1 MIDLQHLWPNAWR
14 FRFVFRLTWRF
25 VFRVFFQP
33 RTHCQH
39 QHTEHPGFIL
49 TRRMSKRKLATSYSS
64 LRRQVRAQ
72 VHDDMHFIA
81 HDSMSSDSGDESADA
96 CSHADAPCCMDNGE
110 CIEPNDIASES
121 DENDVDVSHSASN
134 VMSDAHLQH
143 GDFADYC
150 WVDSSTDVDTDDDGE
165 NVVDK
170 VNEWANK
177 YGIAHVAITELL
189 HILKPY
195 LSTLPHCSRT
205 LLHTPRSCNVKP
217 LKCGGEYCHLG
228 LVKGLQDMCINGAA
242 AQTRCLELQFNVDGI
257 PLFKSSNTSL
267 WPILCMLKNADSSDP
282 FVVGIYSGSE
292 KPADASEFL
301 SEFVDEVHNLSQN
314 GVSIGGEL
322 YTIKIHSFVCD
333 APARAFLKGI
343 KSHSGYAACE
353 KCTEHGEYL
362 GKVIYPGTNAP
373 LRTNVAFDEMADE
386 DHHLEPCPLKPLSVG
401 YVTEFGL
408 DYMHL
413 VCLGVV
419 RRLLLYWKGPVGP
432 LSVRLG
438 SRAVKDLSQKLVA
451 LCPHIP
457 SDFSRKPRSVVEV
470 LRWKATEF
478 RQFLLYTGPVIL
490 REILSKSLY
499 DHFLLLSVA
508 IRILACP
515 HLAMTFCDYANE
527 LLCLFVSEAGKLYG
541 REVYVYNVHCLIH
554 LAGDVKNL
562 GTLDNFSAFPFE
574 NKLGQL
580 KKMIRKPQ
588 FPIQQIV
595 YRLAERD
602 QVKSRNSEQANAPPT
617 VKHEHSSGPM
627 LAQYRSCRQYRLL
640 ETKKYVISL
649 AVGNNCI
656 LATDGCPTLVENIL
670 DDNGTVV
677 LICRYF
683 VRAENAFSYPLP
695 SSKLGIYKVVDKMTE
710 LFALPLSSVA
720 QKCVLLPEKDGFVV
734 LPLLHNISVV

>member
-1 MIDLQHLWPNAWR
+1 
-14 FRFVFRLTWRF
+14 
-25 VFRVFFQP
+25 
-33 RTHCQH
+33 
-39 QHTEHPGFIL
+39 
-49 TRRMSKRKLATSYSS
+49 
-64 LRRQVRAQ
+64 
-72 VHDDMHFIA
+72 
-81 HDSMSSDSGDESADA
+81 
-96 CSHADAPCCMDNGE
+96 
-110 CIEPNDIASES
+110 
-121 DENDVDVSHSASN
+121 
-134 VMSDAHLQH
+134 
-143 GDFADYC
+143 
-150 WVDSSTDVDTDDDGE
+150 
-165 NVVDK
+165 
-170 VNEWANK
+170 
-177 YGIAHVAITELL
+177 
-189 HILKPY
+189 
-195 LSTLPHCSRT
+195 
-205 LLHTPRSCNVKP
+205 
-217 LKCGGEYCHLG
+217 
-228 LVKGLQDMCINGAA
+228 
-242 AQTRCLELQFNVDGI
+242 VDGT

-267 WPILCMLKNADSSDP
+267 WPILCMLKNADCSDP

-301 SEFVDEVHNLSQN
+301 SEFVAEVCNVSQN

-386 DHHLEPCPLKPLSVG
+386 EHHLEPCPLKPLSVG

-432 LSVRLG
+432 LRVRLG
-438 SRAVKDLSQKLVA
+438 SRLVKDLSQKLVA
-451 LCPHIP
+451 LSPHIP
-457 SDFSRKPRSVVEV
+457 SDFSRKPRSVAEV

-490 REILSKSLY
+490 REILSKNLY

-515 HLAMTFCDYANE
+515 KLAMTFCDYANE
-527 LLCLFVSEAGKLYG
+527 LLRLFVSEAGKLYG

-562 GTLDNFSAFPFE
+562 GTLDNFSSFPFE

-595 YRLAERD
+595 YRLAE
-602 QVKSRNSEQANAPPT
+602 QVKSRNSKQALPT
-617 VKHEHSSGPM
+617 VKHEHSSGPV
-627 LAQYRSCRQYRLL
+627 LGQYRSCRQYRLVQ
-640 ETKKYVISL
+640 TKKYVLSL
-649 AVGNNCI
+649 ALGNNCI
-656 LATDGCPTLVENIL
+656 LATDGCLALVENIL
-670 DDNGTVV
+670 DDSGTVV
-677 LICRYF
+677 LMCRHF

-695 SSKLGIYKVVDKMTE
+695 SSKLGIYKVVDKMTD
-710 LFALPLSSVA
+710 LFALSLSSVA
-720 QKCVLLPEKDGFVV
+720 QKCALLPVKDGFVV